1 MLSLLAAALPG
12 APLEA
17 GAHAMRPEADSS
29 FDTRLHD
36 LFHGRHEQQESGVA
50 ATESHSL
57 ERHNWHDLVHGKHK
71 QAPSP
76 GTNEGTRGKQGRQ
89 PSVGMH
95 ELFHGVHKEPPGAV
109 KTQQRRKRN
118 PLKQHARGRAQRR
131 DDPLD
136 RLSKGLHSMLHGPH
150 DAPANLKPAKQDV
163 HSMLHGGH
171 QKPDLRRSVSLRA
184 DASLNRRQHRSKPV
198 KGVQLELSPA
208 LARARAV
215 LSAKEDADDLAWG
228 NEQTVGSN
236 EPAAVTTDFGLRS
249 QPAAA
254 EDAAEEER
262 ARAQR
267 EAEADAEARRQ
278 QMMDANEKEK
288 EELAEAKQQ
297 AKEEDERLR
306 TEEEDQ
312 KRQDANGPIT
322 LVVLSDRVLPIQVSL
337 GSVLMKTSY
346 PLNIWVIGD
355 DVAGLEETLKR
366 TLPLKFEQTVRVM
379 SMDEAEKDVAHLNPP
394 WMSNQAG
401 RSVNNDSWISKHTVK
416 LMDWDHDAMH
426 HSRFNIMRFY
436 IPHLSAF
443 AGLERLLFMDD
454 DVILTGDLRLL
465 GDAVVP
471 EEAVLVGQCDN
482 FAWQDQ
488 CSRYVPFVHG
498 KDWRTNSATLYLQ
511 QNLTN
516 QHQHCPWADRAL
528 CGPSVEEHT
537 ALLLQLYA
545 EQNDGAVLDFAEQP
559 VWNFGLVRD
568 SPWP

>member
-1 MLSLLAAALPG
+1 MGTGIDKDEVKAVEWLKLAAAQG
-12 APLEA
+12 N
-17 GAHAMRPEADSS
+17 AMAQCG
-29 FDTRLHD
+29 L
-36 LFHGRHEQQESGVA
+36 A
-50 ATESHSL
+50 ACF
-57 ERHNWHDLVHGKHK
+57 
-71 QAPSP
+71 A
-76 GTNEGTRGKQGRQ
+76 EGTGVDKDAGKTAKLLKLAAAQG
-89 PSVGMH
+89 
-95 ELFHGVHKEPPGAV
+95 
-109 KTQQRRKRN
+109 N
-118 PLKQHARGRAQRR
+118 
-131 DDPLD
+131 
-136 RLSKGLHSMLHGPH
+136 
-150 DAPANLKPAKQDV
+150 
-163 HSMLHGGH
+163 
-171 QKPDLRRSVSLRA
+171 A
-184 DASLNRRQHRSKPV
+184 DAQ
-198 KGVQLELSPA
+198 
-208 LARARAV
+208 AV
-215 LSAKEDADDLAWG
+215 LG
-228 NEQTVGSN
+228 
-236 EPAAVTTDFGLRS
+236 FYF
-249 QPAAA
+249 A
-254 EDAAEEER
+254 E
-262 ARAQR
+262 
-267 EAEADAEARRQ
+267 
-278 QMMDANEKEK
+278 
-288 EELAEAKQQ
+288 
-297 AKEEDERLR
+297 
-306 TEEEDQ
+306 
-312 KRQDANGPIT
+312 
-322 LVVLSDRVLPIQVSL
+322 
-337 GSVLMKTSY
+337 
-346 PLNIWVIGD
+346 
-355 DVAGLEETLKR
+355 
-366 TLPLKFEQTVRVM
+366 
-379 SMDEAEKDVAHLNPP
+379 
-394 WMSNQAG
+394 G